1 MELKKISIFETAPL
15 TVYKSFYWNPLLSL
29 FLTAFTFMTPSHCYI
44 FNYCQSVI
52 SIPKF
57 NYSQS

>member
-29 FLTAFTFMTPSHCYI
+29 FLTDLRLWLPVTVTFLI
-44 FNYCQSVI
+44 IAKV
-52 SIPKF
+52 
-57 NYSQS
+57 